1 MAGGEPGA
9 GEGGAHVTGAEQGQG
24 VGEETLSV
32 MAFRLVEGSGLLKY
46 VLASGWL
53 PRRKRAGSGETGWRE
68 MTVGRRRAGSYVC
81 GVDAAMDVIGGKW
94 KVLILWELHVR
105 PRRFGALRREL
116 PGVTE
121 KVLAAQLREM
131 AADGIVHREVFEE
144 VPPRVVYS
152 LTERGEALNA
162 ALEPLGGTGAG
173 RTSSPGTP
181 WAPRRPYRRAPSRRH
196 PYRRHPYRRPLSRRP
211 PHRRSPP
218 ADPGIRRVGRS
229 AGSGAPRG
237 RALRGVRRSPSGA
250 RRRRRCP
257 GSRCRAS
264 SRRRR

>member
-1 MAGGEPGA
+1 
-9 GEGGAHVTGAEQGQG
+9 
-24 VGEETLSV
+24 
-32 MAFRLVEGSGLLKY
+32 
-46 VLASGWL
+46 
-53 PRRKRAGSGETGWRE
+53 

-162 ALEPLGGTGAG
+162 ALEPLGDWGRANVLAG
-173 RTSSPGTP
+173 HPLGP
-181 WAPRRPYRRAPSRRH
+181 AAPVP
-196 PYRRHPYRRPLSRRP
+196 
-211 PHRRSPP
+211 
-218 ADPGIRRVGRS
+218 
-229 AGSGAPRG
+229 AGSVAAAPLP
-237 RALRGVRRSPSGA
+237 AAPVPAASVAAAAAPAEPA
-250 RRRRRCP
+250 R
-257 GSRCRAS
+257 
-264 SRRRR
+264 